1 MRISSRA
8 TNSVRH
14 GSSSNPA
21 AHMARGI
28 AASFHPTFTM
38 RRIVAASGCI
48 VIPLRAGDAEL
59 VAQEAQE
66 NTSESATSSAEDSLI
81 PKGPAE

>member
-1 MRISSRA
+1 M
-8 TNSVRH
+8 
-14 GSSSNPA
+14 
-21 AHMARGI
+21 M
-28 AASFHPTFTM
+28 
-38 RRIVAASGCI
+38 
-48 VIPLRAGDAEL
+48 VIK